1 MLLLWR
7 NDNDVAPW
15 SNKWARLVDFEC
27 YFLIYYEYLLMGDIQ
42 ARLGFPESVLNECL
56 FIYLQFEYSFT
67 MA

>member
-1 MLLLWR
+1 MFLLWR

-27 YFLIYYEYLLMGDIQ
+27 YFHIYYEYLLMGDIQ